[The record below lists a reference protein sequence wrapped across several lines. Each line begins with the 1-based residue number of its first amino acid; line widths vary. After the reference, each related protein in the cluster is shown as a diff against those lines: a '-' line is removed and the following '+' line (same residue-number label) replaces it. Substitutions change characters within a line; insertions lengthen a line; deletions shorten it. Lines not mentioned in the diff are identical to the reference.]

1 MQIIRKE
8 NLGKEYVPLHPYAYA
23 ARNKGHM
30 DTLASISNSP
40 NIQKRT
46 EKIERKK
53 GGGGRGIETITKN
66 KTLRKGKIK
75 VPILS
80 NKLSSILLLVA
91 NTK

>member
-53 GGGGRGIETITKN
+53 GGGGGE
-66 KTLRKGKIK
+66 
-75 VPILS
+75 
-80 NKLSSILLLVA
+80 
-91 NTK
+91 

>member
-53 GGGGRGIETITKN
+53 EGGGGGEGN
-66 KTLRKGKIK
+66 KKKK
-75 VPILS
+75 
-80 NKLSSILLLVA
+80 
-91 NTK
+91 

>member
-53 GGGGRGIETITKN
+53 GGGGGGGEYKQSQKKRH
-66 KTLRKGKIK
+66 
-75 VPILS
+75 
-80 NKLSSILLLVA
+80 
-91 NTK
+91 

>member
-53 GGGGRGIETITKN
+53 GGGGGEGNRN
-66 KTLRKGKIK
+66 
-75 VPILS
+75 
-80 NKLSSILLLVA
+80 NH
-91 NTK
+91 

>member
-53 GGGGRGIETITKN
+53 RGGGGGIETITKN

-75 VPILS
+75 VPIFS